1 MRLVERY
8 ATLVVRLRWLV
19 LPVVGAILWAALTM
33 LPSVAA
39 TGGGLSGVIGS
50 GEPAIQAQIAA
61 VQRFGL
67 PLLSGTAVV
76 QRDPGGLDP
85 QAVRR
90 AVLRALQVDR
100 RTLETGR
107 QPGQDL
113 LGALPLI
120 NAPQLVPGA
129 REQNTTIVT
138 YLFAD
143 PTLGL
148 SGQDRVARTY
158 TAQID
163 QPADALVGI
172 AGTIQNQAEERKILE
187 NRLPLVEAATLAAI
201 ALIVGLTFRSVV
213 APLVT
218 LITAGIGYLL
228 ADRVIGALAGAAGL
242 IVPVEI
248 EPIVIALMLG
258 ITTDYS
264 IFFLSGVRRR
274 LRAGQTNPAATIE
287 AVSEYLS
294 IVLTAGLTVAAGV
307 AALVVAKSTLFHA
320 FGPGLAVTVLVG
332 VAVAVVLVPAMLA
345 VLGRW
350 AFWPYGLA
358 AQTPSGVGRAA
369 ISEPIDADD
378 PAAAAPSRVVRL
390 LRHRGVAAVVAAL
403 VIAVLLV
410 AGSPVTGLRT
420 AVSPVA
426 ALPAGNP
433 AREAAAAASAGFTAG
448 IL

>member
-19 LPVVGAILWAALTM
+19 LPIVGAILWAALTM

-50 GEPAIQAQIAA
+50 GAPAIQAQIAA

-76 QRDPGGLDP
+76 QRDPSGLNP

-90 AVLRALQVDR
+90 AVLRALQVDQ

-120 NAPQLVPGA
+120 NVPQLVPGA

-163 QPADALVGI
+163 QPTDGLVGV
-172 AGTIQNQAEERKILE
+172 AGTIETQSEERKILE
-187 NRLPLVEAATLAAI
+187 SRLPLVEAATLAAI

-213 APLVT
+213 APLIT

-228 ADRVIGALAGAAGL
+228 ADRVIGSLAGAAGL

-248 EPIVIALMLG
+248 EPIVIA
-258 ITTDYS
+258 
-264 IFFLSGVRRR
+264 
-274 LRAGQTNPAATIE
+274 
-287 AVSEYLS
+287 
-294 IVLTAGLTVAAGV
+294 
-307 AALVVAKSTLFHA
+307 
-320 FGPGLAVTVLVG
+320 
-332 VAVAVVLVPAMLA
+332 
-345 VLGRW
+345 
-350 AFWPYGLA
+350 
-358 AQTPSGVGRAA
+358 
-369 ISEPIDADD
+369 
-378 PAAAAPSRVVRL
+378 
-390 LRHRGVAAVVAAL
+390 
-403 VIAVLLV
+403 
-410 AGSPVTGLRT
+410 
-420 AVSPVA
+420 
-426 ALPAGNP
+426 
-433 AREAAAAASAGFTAG
+433 
-448 IL
+448 